1 MQATLNKSI
10 LIGLAAIALSLGFA
24 FSAYADDGSWNNDWN
39 KWDHNN
45 RDKQECNQGN
55 WEWSG
60 WDWRWKDSWDN
71 CDSNKHS
78 FSNFVSVKIGGHD
91 SDRKDSDWQN
101 RHDDNDGHDWK
112 GWEHNKSDKDWKD
125 NDWKDGKGDWRDGK
139 DGRDGKDDK
148 DGWDGGDNRW

>member
-60 WDWRWKDSWDN
+60 WNWWWND
-71 CDSNKHS
+71 CDSDKH
-78 FSNFVSVKIGGHD
+78 NFNSSVGIRIGGHD
-91 SDRKDSDWQN
+91 FDHKDSDWQSHN
-101 RHDDNDGHDWK
+101 DNDGHDWK
-112 GWEHNKSDKDWKD
+112 SWDDKSDKDWKD
-125 NDWKDGKGDWRDGK
+125 NDWKDGN
-139 DGRDGKDDK
+139 DGRDGKDGK